1 MKARISEIELTIA
14 NAMEISKSTSSS
26 SREETPADNRDIV
39 ILDDDDDDATLTSY
53 PATNTT
59 LYSSNHVSN
68 NFSNMNNNTTSITK
82 PSTIKKPAS
91 APSRGPQDQYPWS
104 RDVRKALIHTFKLTE
119 FRTNQLEAINSTL
132 NGDDVFVLMPT
143 GGGKSL
149 CYQLPA
155 IIQRHKRKGITIV
168 VSPLLSLM
176 QDQVDQ
182 LVHKRSIP
190 AALLNGQCSPEDRK
204 WVFEQLRR
212 DPPVMHL
219 LYVTPEMIK
228 KSEAFLAAL
237 ESLHRRSCIA
247 RFVIDE
253 AHCVS
258 QWGHDFRPD
267 YKELGKLKIRF
278 PDVPFMALTATAND
292 RVKQDVMH
300 NLHIRGC
307 KLLKQSFNRPNLV

>member
-1 MKARISEIELTIA
+1 
-14 NAMEISKSTSSS
+14 MEISKSASSS
-26 SREETPADNRDIV
+26 SREVTPIINNNNRNNDIV
-39 ILDDDDDDATLTSY
+39 ILDDDDDDLKPTSST
-53 PATNTT
+53 PSNTT
-59 LYSSNHVSN
+59 LYPSNSISSNVS
-68 NFSNMNNNTTSITK
+68 SSLNNNITSITK
-82 PSTIKKPAS
+82 QSISSKPVTGPSSSQP
-91 APSRGPQDQYPWS
+91 PSRGPQDQYPWS

-119 FRTNQLEAINSTL
+119 FRTNQLAAINSTL

-155 IIQRHKRKGITIV
+155 IIQCHKRKGITIV

-182 LVHKRSIP
+182 LVNKRSIA
-190 AALLNGQCSPEDRK
+190 AALLNGQVSAEHRK

-212 DPPVMHL
+212 QPPNMHL

-237 ESLHRRSCIA
+237 ENLHRRSSIA

-267 YKELGKLKIRF
+267 YKELGKLKIKF

-292 RVKQDVMH
+292 RVKQDVIH
-300 NLHIRGC
+300 NLHIHGC